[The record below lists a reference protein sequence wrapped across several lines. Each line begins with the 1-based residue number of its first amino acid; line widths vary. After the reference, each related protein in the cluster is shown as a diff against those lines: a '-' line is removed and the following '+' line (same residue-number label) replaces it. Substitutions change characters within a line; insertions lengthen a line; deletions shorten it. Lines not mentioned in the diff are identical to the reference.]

1 MLHYYFTCDIIMLNI
16 EKEKERKMKPALIDK
31 TLAYLHPARDNI
43 SADEYMAYCNA
54 LFACGADYI
63 ELKSDTAKILEK
75 QDFSEKFILRI
86 SALTDLKLC
95 CEKQFAYI
103 VLPMGL
109 SGITKKLSKMQSVII
124 EANADEYCAD
134 AMLRYITSSD
144 YAENI
149 SMIRLTGVFGNTGDS
164 LERLIKTHQNNSH
177 IPLDICP
184 LNTMMTGISDALAVY
199 EGGGD
204 ALTLSFGRN
213 NYYTSLEQFLIN
225 LQIAKGMPMRGD
237 RIHGICAASLMFN
250 ALFGSVPIGLSR
262 MLASEDEVNAMVYDS
277 DSGVTIKSVR
287 LPKGRDYERRESIID
302 RKIRSIG
309 LERDIEEAIIETL
322 KKESFGFYK
331 SMLKNN

>member
-1 MLHYYFTCDIIMLNI
+1 
-16 EKEKERKMKPALIDK
+16 MKPALIDK
-31 TLAYLHPARDNI
+31 TLAYLQPVRDNI

-54 LFACGADYI
+54 VFACGADYI
-63 ELKSDTAKILEK
+63 EINANIAKALGK

-86 SALTDLKLC
+86 SGLTDLKLC

-103 VLPMGL
+103 VLPVGL
-109 SGITKKLSKMQSVII
+109 SGITKKLSKMQSIII
-124 EANADEYCAD
+124 EANADEYSAD
-134 AMLRYITSSD
+134 AILRYITDSD
-144 YAENI
+144 YSENI
-149 SMIRLTGVFGNTGDS
+149 SMIRLTGVFGNTDDS
-164 LERLIKTHQNNSH
+164 VEKLIEAHHRNSY

-184 LNTMMTGISDALAVY
+184 LNTMMTGVSDAIAAWKG
-199 EGGGD
+199 ETD

-225 LQIAKGMPMRGD
+225 LQIARGMPMRGD

-250 ALFGSVPIGLSR
+250 ALFGRVPVGLSK
-262 MLASEDEVNAMVYDS
+262 MLDSEDEVNAMVYDS

-287 LPKGRDYERRESIID
+287 LPKGRDGERRESIID